1 MLTKPLAILLPIFL
15 PYVCVLAAPKKI
27 QIAGLFDQDE
37 AIQRMFKSSVKE
49 VNKYRHRIE
58 ELSNVYL
65 APEME
70 RIEEDTLEASSKVC
84 ELLDMGVAA
93 IFGPQEKIIAEHVQS
108 ICDTVEVPHIT
119 VRQDFNQLPELRGL
133 SLNLYPHVNSLSRV
147 YEQLV
152 TEYKW
157 KSFAILYDNIDSLI
171 RMRLLLKRWNVQG
184 DSAIM
189 FQLGEGPNYRKGM
202 QEIKSSNIENIII
215 DCSIEILDEV
225 LKQAQQVGLLSDKY
239 KVIVTSLDLQTLDLE
254 PYQYSG
260 VNLTG
265 VRLIDPKDSVVT
277 EILERY
283 KIEWGLDHAS
293 QLQVEPA
300 LMFDAVQLFAR
311 ALKQLKDAMKV
322 DVKKLPCDGTERW
335 EHGLSLSNFM
345 RSIETRGLTGLVKFD
360 RDGFRTNIQL
370 DIVHLAENGLKK
382 IGEWNS
388 TMGEKIDW
396 ISESGDQKSNG
407 LAIQNRT
414 LIVLIA
420 LTKPYAMRKESMIT
434 LSGNERYEGFCV
446 DIIQE
451 ISQILH
457 FNYTLQVEKSTGKL
471 IKDTKKW
478 TGMLGKIIADEADM
492 AITDLTITSERE
504 EYVDFTNP
512 FLNLGISILYK
523 KPSKEAPSLF
533 SFLLPFSNEVWFYL
547 IGAYVVVSLLLFING
562 RLCPAEWNNPYP
574 CIEETETLQNQFSMK
589 NSFWFAIGS
598 IMQQGSEIAPIGIST
613 RMIASCWWF
622 FCLIMVSSYTANLA
636 AFLTTDTIVQP
647 FDNVEELAKKKNIK
661 YGAKADGST
670 YKFFETSTHGTY
682 QTMYEYMK
690 AHKNDVVVADN
701 DLGIKKAIWED
712 YAFLMESASLE
723 YEVERNCEVHQVNG
737 WLDEKGYG
745 IALKKNSPFLHD
757 MNTAVLQLLQSGAIS
772 DIKKKW
778 WTQKRGGGKCTQN
791 TGTSGAQALD
801 LKNVGGMFVVL
812 IIGTALSCVYT
823 IIELLLAVAQTSKQ
837 ENVSFKEELLNELKL
852 IAKCSGTK
860 STRRKNGS
868 SNKSDNGS
876 TRECTPPYGFIPTV
890 IRTSPAD
897 SK

>member
-1 MLTKPLAILLPIFL
+1 
-15 PYVCVLAAPKKI
+15 
-27 QIAGLFDQDE
+27 
-37 AIQRMFKSSVKE
+37 
-49 VNKYRHRIE
+49 
-58 ELSNVYL
+58 
-65 APEME
+65 
-70 RIEEDTLEASSKVC
+70 
-84 ELLDMGVAA
+84 
-93 IFGPQEKIIAEHVQS
+93 
-108 ICDTVEVPHIT
+108 
-119 VRQDFNQLPELRGL
+119 
-133 SLNLYPHVNSLSRV
+133 
-147 YEQLV
+147 
-152 TEYKW
+152 
-157 KSFAILYDNIDSLI
+157 
-171 RMRLLLKRWNVQG
+171 
-184 DSAIM
+184 
-189 FQLGEGPNYRKGM
+189 
-202 QEIKSSNIENIII
+202 
-215 DCSIEILDEV
+215 
-225 LKQAQQVGLLSDKY
+225 
-239 KVIVTSLDLQTLDLE
+239 
-254 PYQYSG
+254 
-260 VNLTG
+260 
-265 VRLIDPKDSVVT
+265 
-277 EILERY
+277 
-283 KIEWGLDHAS
+283 
-293 QLQVEPA
+293 
-300 LMFDAVQLFAR
+300 
-311 ALKQLKDAMKV
+311 
-322 DVKKLPCDGTERW
+322 
-335 EHGLSLSNFM
+335 
-345 RSIETRGLTGLVKFD
+345 
-360 RDGFRTNIQL
+360 
-370 DIVHLAENGLKK
+370 
-382 IGEWNS
+382 
-388 TMGEKIDW
+388 
-396 ISESGDQKSNG
+396 
-407 LAIQNRT
+407 
-414 LIVLIA
+414 
-420 LTKPYAMRKESMIT
+420 
-434 LSGNERYEGFCV
+434 
-446 DIIQE
+446 
-451 ISQILH
+451 
-457 FNYTLQVEKSTGKL
+457 
-471 IKDTKKW
+471 
-478 TGMLGKIIADEADM
+478 
-492 AITDLTITSERE
+492 
-504 EYVDFTNP
+504 
-512 FLNLGISILYK
+512 
-523 KPSKEAPSLF
+523 
-533 SFLLPFSNEVWFYL
+533 
-547 IGAYVVVSLLLFING
+547 
-562 RLCPAEWNNPYP
+562 
-574 CIEETETLQNQFSMK
+574 
-589 NSFWFAIGS
+589 
-598 IMQQGSEIAPIGIST
+598 
-613 RMIASCWWF
+613 MIASCWWF